1 MSALLLTIH
10 GTHQGRI
17 VAEVNDRRVIATPTY
32 LHQRLARLVANSL
45 ATVDVGGVHVDES
58 TLTSLLR
65 AAESPDTREIPTCNP
80 WGRHECD
87 QPGLHDDQGRPCC
100 AAHLP
105 DDDYYPED

>member
-17 VAEVNDRRVIATPTY
+17 VAEVNDRRVVATPTY
-32 LHQRLARLVANSL
+32 LHARLGHLIARSL
-45 ATVDVGGVHVDES
+45 ATVDVGGVHLDES
-58 TLTSLLR
+58 TLKALTR
-65 AAESPDTREIPTCNP
+65 AYDNPATPELPDCNP
-80 WGRHECD
+80 WGGDECD
-87 QPGLHDDQGRPCC
+87 EPGIDEDQGRPSC